1 MVAAF
6 FLFFF
11 MWSGYFSVRPVRE
24 TIGTI
29 IGRDKLADI
38 WIVTSI
44 VSVLI
49 IPFYGAVVARFR
61 RSVFLP
67 WMYGLVAV
75 VLVITGLALHG
86 KEINMVAGK
95 FFSVFI
101 SVVNLF
107 LISVFWSFLLELFD
121 RGQTKRLFGVIAAGG
136 SAGALMGPFISDLAV
151 PYIGNSGV
159 LFFGATLFVAAIFC
173 QRVAAQC
180 LVGAHRC
187 REQSRGSSHRR
198 QSVCRRDDHPPLSL
212 CARHR
217 AVRGG
222 HFLREHAA
230 VLRTVAPG
238 RGAFPD
244 LENRTQIFAR
254 FDWIVQSL
262 TVLSQ
267 IFPTGRI
274 AQKFGVKALITFV
287 PVMMIFA
294 FAGLAV
300 SGAFAV
306 LTMVVI
312 GRRAMEYAFVRPG
325 REMLWSP
332 LDKETKYKA
341 KNTVDVPVYRL
352 LRCDVGSVEQLG
364 RGRELRHRRGR
375 LTWCCC
381 RRAVGRVLGYWLGRG
396 FEDKEKLQGEAP
408 THGGSTADQPWRSP
422 RRQLISYSARISLA
436 TRRAGPPARRSCE
449 SARNAICSRSR
460 ARPCRIPA
468 SVPSREP
475 AGLECCRPARS

>member
-1 MVAAF
+1 MNTHTHAPPSPFARLLSRLAPIQPAETGAVVAAF

-38 WIVTSI
+38 WIITSI

-49 IPFYGAVVARFR
+49 IPLYGAVVARVR

-67 WMYGLVAV
+67 WMYGLVAF

-95 FFSVFI
+95 FFYVFI

-173 QRVAAQC
+173 QRTLLNVWTVRTDVTNRAEDRPIGGNPFAGAMIILRSPYVLGIALFVVGISCVNTLLYFEQLR
-180 LVGAHRC
+180 LV
-187 REQSRGSSHRR
+187 E
-198 QSVCRRDDHPPLSL
+198 
-212 CARHR
+212 
-217 AVRGG
+217 
-222 HFLREHAA
+222 EH
-230 VLRTVAPG
+230 
-238 RGAFPD
+238 FPD

-267 IFPTGRI
+267 IFLTGRI

-287 PVMMIFA
+287 PVIMIFA
-294 FAGLAV
+294 FAGLAL

-352 LRCDVGSVEQLG
+352 SDAMSAQLNNWVMG
-364 RGRELRHRRGR
+364 AGFGIA
-375 LTWCCC
+375 
-381 RRAVGRVLGYWLGRG
+381 AVAWLGAAVAALWAVLGYWLGRS
-396 FEDKEKLQGEAP
+396 FEDKEKLQGE
-408 THGGSTADQPWRSP
+408 TST
-422 RRQLISYSARISLA
+422 
-436 TRRAGPPARRSCE
+436 
-449 SARNAICSRSR
+449 
-460 ARPCRIPA
+460 
-468 SVPSREP
+468 P
-475 AGLECCRPARS
+475 AGHGHQPENRRVAG